1 VNAYFEI
8 KRLKMKFE
16 IVTQM
21 GEFAMLGKWN
31 HISKKK
37 NSLSLSLEFSKVK
50 NDQDEGS
57 RQKDGYTDISCTS
70 KRVDTSNFICM

>member
-1 VNAYFEI
+1 MHTLKLKDWRWNL
-8 KRLKMKFE
+8 RL
-16 IVTQM
+16 
-21 GEFAMLGKWN
+21 LPKWESSPCLESET
-31 HISKKK
+31 IYPKKK